1 MCPIMAERKQ
11 GAGWNSGSSEA
22 VHKANSDLFLRIVSY
37 KLIIVSKKCQNCE
50 MKVAGFHKALL
61 GEK

>member
-1 MCPIMAERKQ
+1 MLMFMNIIIL
-11 GAGWNSGSSEA
+11 GYSSPRI
-22 VHKANSDLFLRIVSY
+22 KKSCNSDLFLRIVSY
-37 KLIIVSKKCQNCE
+37 KLIIVRKKSQNCE